1 MVPIAISNER
11 HIMLRGRK
19 DPKIRIVHNSLR
31 EDLRSHGNILN
42 MFSLSSLP
50 TILLVVFKAMV
61 FFSLANKLT
70 ILGRGFFHLDSNTFS
85 IIFHDELCRWV
96 ANFES
101 LGCLVDS
108 EAILHDQLNEFFLFL
123 SRRGGYLCRDEAM
136 VLLGLFGVVVVLVVL
151 PLWHIFAIII

>member
-1 MVPIAISNER
+1 MVLIAISNER
-11 HIMLRGRK
+11 HIMLRGWK
-19 DPKIRIVHNSLR
+19 DPKMRIAHDRLR
-31 EDLRSHGNILN
+31 KDLRSHGNILS

-50 TILLVVFKAMV
+50 TNLLVVFKAMY

-70 ILGRGFFHLDSNTFS
+70 MLRRGLFHLNSNTFS

-108 EAILHDQLNEFFLFL
+108 EAILHDQLNKFFLFL
-123 SRRGGYLCRDEAM
+123 CRRGGYLCGDEAV